1 VEELIKKID
10 ELVQAISENSKELY
24 ALTAIMAMEH
34 EEDEDAKP
42 QTYLDGTRRDV

>member
-10 ELVQAISENSKELY
+10 ELVQAIY
-24 ALTAIMAMEH
+24 ALVAMMAVVH

-42 QTYLDGTRRDV
+42 QTYLDGTRREV